1 MSVLDRAF
9 IRAFN
14 KGTEADGA
22 NVAEVPQ
29 DADRADATK
38 EVPSASTA
46 EQLVDTMCGGQVY
59 RIDQGHS
66 GWMDKCPQPHVQLI
80 PAGTGADLSF
90 ASPYHE
96 ICPPA
101 FPDLAQAED
110 AEQQSA
116 DSPPEVDAEPEV
128 VSEQAEQVTEEV
140 PSDCDELGPETQA
153 SGEPDSP
160 EPPTVDDPTPSQPAT
175 DAAASLRHAAA
186 LKMPATL
193 PLPEVFQLPEDELNE
208 QQQVEDPATFSPDW
222 EVDRLLWP
230 PICTELIEAQ
240 SRYFQ
245 HVGAKL
251 LAATEESDHVI
262 MISGSRR
269 GEGRSTLAMCLA
281 RCAADAGI
289 NVALVDADLHNAQLG
304 TRLGMETPCSWL
316 EVVAAHGSL
325 QEAAVRSIEDHL
337 TLFPLTGMESVDMQP
352 GDGRLIMFVRRI
364 SAHYPLVIIDTGPLG
379 RDERH
384 LFESDAACPIDT
396 AIVVRDLRS
405 TQEQR
410 ALATAERLQLGG
422 IQAVGIAENF
432 RAAE

>member
-1 MSVLDRAF
+1 L
-9 IRAFN
+9 I
-14 KGTEADGA
+14 
-22 NVAEVPQ
+22 
-29 DADRADATK
+29 
-38 EVPSASTA
+38 
-46 EQLVDTMCGGQVY
+46 DTICGGQVY
-59 RIDQGHS
+59 RIDPGHS
-66 GWMDKCPQPHVQLI
+66 GRMDQCPQSRVQLV

-90 ASPYHE
+90 AIPYHE

-101 FPDLAQAED
+101 FPDLAPAEE
-110 AEQQSA
+110 AEQPSVG
-116 DSPPEVDAEPEV
+116 SPSEVDAEPKV
-128 VSEQAEQVTEEV
+128 ASEQREQVTEEV
-140 PSDCDELGPETQA
+140 PTDRDEPSPETHA
-153 SGEPDSP
+153 SRKSDSSELAP
-160 EPPTVDDPTPSQPAT
+160 ADEPTPTQPAT
-175 DAAASLRHAAA
+175 DAAESLRNAAS

-193 PLPEVFQLPEDELNE
+193 PLPEVFQLPEDELGK

-222 EVDRLLWP
+222 EVDRFVWP
-230 PICTELIEAQ
+230 PICTELLEAQ

-251 LAATEESDHVI
+251 MAATEESDHVI

-304 TRLGMETPCSWL
+304 TRLGMETPRSWL

-325 QEAAVRSIEDHL
+325 QEAAVTSIEDDL
-337 TLFPLTGMESVDMQP
+337 TLFPLTGTESVDMRP
-352 GDGRLIMFVRRI
+352 GDGRLIMFVRRV

-379 RDERH
+379 RDEGH

-396 AIVVRDLRS
+396 AIVVRDLRN
-405 TQEQR
+405 TEER
-410 ALATAERLQLGG
+410 GALATAERLQLGG

-432 RAAE
+432 HAAE